1 MSDSPT
7 ELKIKVAAGRA
18 RFTVTFYIGAGYLN
32 ADCDCPAGKYG
43 NFCQHRLKLL
53 RGDGS
58 EIVGDS
64 LNDLEIIIGKGIDK
78 LTSSVIGMWEYLAQL
93 DRKTHSEW
101 AFATTCGALRPL
113 SGSASPRLQVNLSIP
128 FIEFLLGTAPTS
140 YA

>member
-64 LNDLEIIIGKGIDK
+64 LNDLEIIIAKLPGTRLESALIEFEALADKVTELRAKGP
-78 LTSSVIGMWEYLAQL
+78 SAQL
-93 DRKTHSEW
+93 DKVEAEFKAARKK
-101 AFATTCGALRPL
+101 L
-113 SGSASPRLQVNLSIP
+113 SVMMMA
-128 FIEFLLGTAPTS
+128 
-140 YA
+140 